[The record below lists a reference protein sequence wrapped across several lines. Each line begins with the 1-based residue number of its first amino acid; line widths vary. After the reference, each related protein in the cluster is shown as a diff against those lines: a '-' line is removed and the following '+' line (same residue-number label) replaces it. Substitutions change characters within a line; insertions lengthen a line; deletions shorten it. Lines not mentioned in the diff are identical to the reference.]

1 MTTNPAVAVVDP
13 TGTVNAVAPGMANI
27 SAITLDGNKT
37 AVCVVT
43 VTTAAPVVG
52 NKTVTFP
59 REVTGMNI
67 GNLQIVIRT
76 PNFATYT
83 NSVVVTYI
91 DSTVS
96 PAVEK
101 QETYVKDNS
110 LTTLFNEV
118 ILIPSIITPYAVK
131 AFTSLTFTEDLPVG
145 AVVAVFNLD
154 TLQDVVTYTVG
165 GSENIPVSGVVL
177 NKSAMSLAVG
187 GKEMLVAT
195 VAPASATNKA
205 VTWTSSNTSVATVS
219 STGEVTG
226 VAPGTVN
233 ITVTTVDG
241 GETATCA
248 VTVMGGAPVPVSS
261 VSINK
266 YFTTIPAGSIE
277 TLVATVLPENATDKT
292 VYWHSTNQAVAE
304 VATLTGQVFGISAGV
319 ATITATTVD
328 GNKTAFCGVTVT
340 AASGTTEPAAEDK
353 AAIQGIIDARLNLDV
368 KKYSGLSVNVA
379 EVDAVHATLSPMYL
393 EYGMNAA
400 DWRTDALSPVAT
412 DEADVTN
419 FSGTGWEFQQISP
432 DTWLVARLGSINL
445 KDGSSIPMA
454 DLSSF
459 WQYSAD
465 LRALTSHTS
474 RKLEPETHAIQLVR
488 KENGVWK
495 ILGDQVK
502 IFDGSIQIQFSRYGV
517 DNSVNTGLFTFLT
530 EDPKFPVASAV
541 ASGSFINGTVGL
553 AKASGSNQWNNFN
566 VGNAC
571 TYTGIAPN
579 NPGAKIGIKVTFVD
593 GSTQTYVFSQPD
605 TTGMDPLS
613 VTISADSKTF
623 EWGSIAPQEK
633 LREFSITFTDQATGQ
648 QLALPKF
655 TTSDATV
662 TQHSFSDQDLEL
674 LSGKQVWIHIHQ
686 FRNDGINRQF
696 FTQKTFP

>member
-1 MTTNPAVAVVDP
+1 MKFKCFIFF
-13 TGTVNAVAPGMANI
+13 MFMM
-27 SAITLDGNKT
+27 L
-37 AVCVVT
+37 VT
-43 VTTAAPVVG
+43 VGLRAEIVG
-52 NKTVTFP
+52 DFN
-59 REVTGMNI
+59 G
-67 GNLQIVIRT
+67 
-76 PNFATYT
+76 
-83 NSVVVTYI
+83 
-91 DSTVS
+91 DS
-96 PAVEK
+96 K
-101 QETYVKDNS
+101 
-110 LTTLFNEV
+110 TTLKDVVIATSWLMVSKSADTNLVLTRAREILSSVSSIARLPSDTIDDLNADGRVSLADV
-118 ILIPSIITPYAVK
+118 ILMLAWYQVS
-131 AFTSLTFTEDLPVG
+131 DRN
-145 AVVAVFNLD
+145 NLD
-154 TLQDVVTYTVG
+154 KVKLRASSLGPAMAAEYASLQRLPETDSATNTIAVTSVT
-165 GSENIPVSGVVL
+165 L
-177 NKSAMSLAVG
+177 NKNIASLFAG
-187 GKEMLVAT
+187 SNDTLVAT
-195 VAPASATNKA
+195 VAPADATNKS
-205 VTWTSSNTSVATVS
+205 VWFSSSNPSVAMVASMSGHVS
-219 STGEVTG
+219 A
-226 VAPGTVN
+226 VAVGTAT
-233 ITVTTVDG
+233 ITVTTADG
-241 GETATCA
+241 GKTATCIVSVIA
-248 VTVMGGAPVPVSS
+248 SSGA
-261 VSINK
+261 
-266 YFTTIPAGSIE
+266 
-277 TLVATVLPENATDKT
+277 
-292 VYWHSTNQAVAE
+292 
-304 VATLTGQVFGISAGV
+304 
-319 ATITATTVD
+319 
-328 GNKTAFCGVTVT
+328 
-340 AASGTTEPAAEDK
+340 TEPAAEDK
-353 AAIQGIIDARLNLDV
+353 AAIQGIIDARLGLDL
-368 KKYSGLSVNVA
+368 KKYSGQPIVTA
-379 EVDAVHATLSPMYL
+379 EVDAVYATLSPMYL
-393 EYGMNAA
+393 ESGMNAA
-400 DWRTDALSPVAT
+400 EWRIEALSPVAT
-412 DEADVTN
+412 DEADVAN

-432 DTWLVARLGSINL
+432 DTWLVARLGNVNL
-445 KDGSSIPMA
+445 KDGSSVPMA
-454 DLSSF
+454 GLSSF

-474 RKLEPETHAIQLVR
+474 RKLDPETHAIQLVR

-530 EDPKFPVASAV
+530 EDPKFPVASVV